1 MANFFIATPLENG
14 VSAWRLFFKFPN
26 HYCSKFEIASN
37 VYDYATKEDRI
48 GVEKAGEERSVD
60 EELEEEGWMLEDGG
74 AMKKRRSRFG
84 S

>member
-1 MANFFIATPLENG
+1 MANFFFATPLENG
-14 VSAWRLFFKFPN
+14 LAAFLQISEPLLLKIRNRFD
-26 HYCSKFEIASN
+26 SSN